1 MWSIELE
8 GYRKWNQGQ
17 VTNAEAFALNAGSSI
32 GNTAVAG
39 NANYTGVDFQLG
51 WSSVN
56 HKLLLNY
63 SWMDARAH
71 YPAVSAGAIREWYCR
86 NHEVKANYRWAYRGW
101 SCSFIQVVT
110 DGAPYTALAGFYTLN
125 LPGSEDRVL
134 PVAGSPGAALT
145 PWYLRTDFIAGYE
158 WNWGAH
164 RLTLNAAVYNVFNR
178 TNIRAVQYIVR
189 PNEENTAGYD
199 VVERSIQMIGRMPT
213 AHLSWQF

>member
-1 MWSIELE
+1 
-8 GYRKWNQGQ
+8 
-17 VTNAEAFALNAGSSI
+17 
-32 GNTAVAG
+32 VAG
-39 NANYTGVDFQLG
+39 NADYYGVDFQLG

-56 HKLLLNY
+56 HKVLLNY
-63 SWMDARAH
+63 SWMYARAH
-71 YPAVSAGAIREWYCR
+71 YPAVSAGAIREWYYR
-86 NHEVKANYRWAYRGW
+86 SHEVKANYRWAYKGW

-134 PVAGSPGAALT
+134 PIAGSPSAAQT
-145 PWYLRTDFIAGYE
+145 PWYLRTDVIAGYE

-164 RLTLNAAVYNVFNR
+164 RMTLNASVYNVFNR
-178 TNIRAVQYIVR
+178 TNIRSVQYIVK